1 MNDSRLSLESI
12 KGKQPSSDPE
22 REEKLF
28 AILNNVLQPNSSLDP
43 TEAATKIDDLAPKFQ
58 ETDRDDGK
66 RELEIENFMA
76 QLWGLLFGAMQ
87 LVPRE
92 HPGQARAISLLNAL
106 CQVGGDLGV
115 KAENGPLR
123 WRHLPCLTQYLIQD
137 FWRAYI

>member
-12 KGKQPSSDPE
+12 KGKQPNSDPE

-28 AILNNVLQPNSSLDP
+28 AILNNVLQPNASLDP
-43 TEAATKIDDLAPKFQ
+43 TEAATEIDGLAPKFQ
-58 ETDRDDGK
+58 ETDRDEGK
-66 RELEIENFMA
+66 RELEIEIFMA
-76 QLWGLLFGAMQ
+76 QLWGLLFEAMQ

-92 HPGQARAISLLNAL
+92 HPGQARAISMLNAL

-123 WRHLPCLTQYLIQD
+123 WRHLPCLNI
-137 FWRAYI
+137 